1 MDFFGEVSSASI
13 FSNAPGDTICSGE
26 QVIIEARPP
35 VPGYTYSFT
44 LNGANANPADVAG
57 NVLTTTGITTDTVV
71 LVTVTNANGCS
82 DTASL
87 TVLVPYVVTPGNI
100 TAPGDTNI
108 CPNED
113 QPEIASASLGTAAG
127 ASATATATI
136 SGNIR

>member
-1 MDFFGEVSSASI
+1 MRVSSASI
-13 FSNAPGDTICSGE
+13 FSDAPGDTICSGE

-87 TVLVPYVVTPGNI
+87 TV
-100 TAPGDTNI
+100 
-108 CPNED
+108 
-113 QPEIASASLGTAAG
+113 
-127 ASATATATI
+127 
-136 SGNIR
+136 

>member
-1 MDFFGEVSSASI
+1 MPI
-13 FSNAPGDTICSGE
+13 RQN
-26 QVIIEARPP
+26 
-35 VPGYTYSFT
+35 
-44 LNGANANPADVAG
+44 VAG

-108 CPNED
+108 CPKKINLKLLVLRWVLRQELL
-113 QPEIASASLGTAAG
+113 QLQL
-127 ASATATATI
+127 
-136 SGNIR
+136 